1 MSGTIKSPLAALTAG
16 AFIISF
22 SSIFAR
28 LSTETPVVNGFYRMM
43 FGAVFLT
50 ALAFLSGSRF
60 RLGRSALYS
69 AFAGVLLG
77 TDMVFW
83 HTGIDYVGPGL
94 ATLLANFQ
102 VFFLAVYDVTVEK
115 KPISRRLFFAML
127 LAVSGLYLLVSPG
140 WSMEGGSFRTGVA
153 ASLIA
158 GVFYTGFTIFI
169 KKSSQTV
176 NPLDKTASIASACVA
191 SAVFLCMAVFAAGEN
206 LVVESP
212 KDLGILIVYGV
223 ICQGVGWVLI
233 TGAIRAVRLSV
244 VGLVLL
250 LQPTLSWVWEVLI
263 FSKPVIFT
271 DLAGAA
277 LAMAAIYLGSVSKN

>member
-1 MSGTIKSPLAALTAG
+1 MVSLTKHPLAGLTAG

-28 LSTETPVVNGFYRMM
+28 LSTEAPVVNGFYRMM
-43 FGAVFLT
+43 FGAVFLI
-50 ALAFLSGSRF
+50 ALAFFTGSRF
-60 RLGRSALYS
+60 SFGRSMLYS

-83 HTGIDYVGPGL
+83 HTGIDYIGPGL

-102 VFFLAVYDVTVEK
+102 VFFLAAYDVAVEK
-115 KPISRRLFFAML
+115 KRVSGRLLLAML
-127 LAVSGLYLLVSPG
+127 LAVAGLYLLVSPG
-140 WSMEGGSFRTGVA
+140 WSLSGGNFRTGVA

-158 GVFYTGFTIFI
+158 GVFYAGFTIFI
-169 KKSSQTV
+169 KKSSQTAR
-176 NPLDKTASIASACVA
+176 PLDKTASIASACTA
-191 SAVFLCMAVFAAGEN
+191 SAVYLFGAVFLMGEN
-206 LVVESP
+206 PAVESTR
-212 KDLGILIVYGV
+212 DLGILLAYGF

-263 FSKPVIFT
+263 FSKAVTLT
-271 DLAGAA
+271 DITGAL